1 MPKNTAIDQYISQ
14 QQPFAQEIMSQL
26 RDVIHTA
33 SPEMSEAIKWRHP
46 CFENSGLVCAMAAFK
61 QHVTFSFF
69 KGKLLDDSASIFSK
83 NDNNELTSLKF
94 KSLSEIP
101 TNEILISYV
110 QQAIALNSTPKP
122 EKKKSVRK
130 NKADLVIPDYFSAAL
145 ADNQAAKDVFNN
157 FSYSKQKDY
166 IEWLTSAKR
175 EATRNSR
182 LATAI
187 TWIAEGKSRNWK
199 YENC

>member
-69 KGKLLDDSASIFSK
+69 KGKLLDDSAGIFSK

-101 TNEILISYV
+101 ANDILISYV
-110 QQAIALNSTPKP
+110 QQAIALNSTQKP

-145 ADNQAAKDVFNN
+145 ADNQAAEDVFNN

-187 TWIAEGKSRNWK
+187 AWIAEGKSRNWK